1 MLLKDLLVIIDS
13 TTQVAHFI
21 AQQGTVIAGECIVGF
36 LFEHSCKV
44 ADGSIPVSR
53 LGTQDTTIIQR
64 KHLVGFQLES
74 LVIIA
79 HRTAQ
84 VVHVVSYHR
93 AIVVEGTL
101 LGIKSDGVVH
111 VVECFLITLILGKY
125 HTAHPIGIGITLVQL
140 NHLVQVSQCPDAISQ
155 LDRKLCSIE
164 ISGGLVG
171 EKLNEMIEAAV
182 GSSIVLLQGVR
193 HSQASQEYLV
203 LRLDTQTL
211 FEVLDGAIILLE
223 ILASDTTHLPRG
235 HQEWVTLN
243 ACRRVLGG
251 SQVIVQINLRD
262 ASVEVRVSQI
272 GLDGYHLVEVLY
284 RQHIVL
290 KVEGIASDS
299 QHAVGIDLGCQR
311 GDSHHQR

>member
-21 AQQGTVIAGECIVGF
+21 AQQGAVIAGEGIVGF
-36 LFEHSCKV
+36 LFEHTRKV

-53 LGTQDTTIIQR
+53 LGTQDTTVIQR
-64 KHLVGFQLES
+64 KHLVGFQFES
-74 LVIIA
+74 LVVIA

-84 VVHVVSYHR
+84 VVHVVPYHR
-93 AIVVEGTL
+93 TIVVERTL
-101 LGIKSDGVVH
+101 LGIKTNSMVH
-111 VVECFLITLILGKY
+111 VVEGLLKSLVLRKD

-140 NHLVQVSQCPDAISQ
+140 YHLVQVSQRPDAISQ

-164 ISGGLVG
+164 ISSGFVG
-171 EKLNEMIEAAV
+171 EKLNEVIEAAV

-193 HSQASQEYLV
+193 NGQATQEYLV
-203 LRLDTQTL
+203 LWLDTQAL

-223 ILASDTTHLPRG
+223 ILASDATHLPCG
-235 HQEWVTLN
+235 HQEWVALN